1 MTTFKEEILMYFI
14 KGKETQRGRYRF
26 KEIIYLI
33 KENYTSKFQVVSSTK
48 SLEYNWTILKS

>member
-1 MTTFKEEILMYFI
+1 MYFI
-14 KGKETQRGRYRF
+14 KGTETQRGIYRF

-33 KENYTSKFQVVSSTK
+33 KENNASKFQVVSSTK

>member
-1 MTTFKEEILMYFI
+1 MYFI